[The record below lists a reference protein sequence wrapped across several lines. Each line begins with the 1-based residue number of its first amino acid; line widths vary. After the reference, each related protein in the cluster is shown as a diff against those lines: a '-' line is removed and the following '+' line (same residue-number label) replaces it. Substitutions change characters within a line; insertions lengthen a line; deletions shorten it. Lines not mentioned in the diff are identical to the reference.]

1 MESTC
6 TYYMDL
12 VWLSWAV
19 ENTTRSGKLDE
30 TEVNDKCVHKVWVRP
45 KKYLWFRFH
54 IVTKLIMTGLNL
66 GLY

>member
-45 KKYLWFRFH
+45 KKIPVVLVSYCDKIRVGRSEINFF
-54 IVTKLIMTGLNL
+54 
-66 GLY
+66 